1 MPERAQLVTDTH
13 RDATQIAD
21 LAVVIVNY
29 NVAALLQRCLETVFA
44 AVGELDIVVC
54 VVDNNS
60 ADDSVTMVR
69 QQFPQVELIANGNNP
84 GYAAANNQGWQYVV
98 QQAAQPPRYCLLLN
112 PDTEL
117 EPDTLTKS
125 IAFMDAHPDVGIMGP
140 KLLLPTGELDVA
152 CRRSFPTPT
161 VSLYRFTGLS
171 KLFPKSKRFGR
182 YNLTYLDID
191 QQADVD
197 SVVGA
202 YMLIRATALQ
212 EIGLLDTRYW
222 MYGEDLDLAKRSK
235 AAGWRVV
242 YNPDVI
248 AWHVK
253 RASSQ
258 QNSRAHPEFYRA
270 MLIFYYKH
278 YRQET
283 RFPLHQFILLGI
295 AIKGGRAVWPDVL
308 AGDALLLRENT
319 PARPAA
325 TP

>member
-1 MPERAQLVTDTH
+1 MPEQAQLATDNQ
-13 RDATQIAD
+13 RDATHTAD
-21 LAVVIVNY
+21 LAIVIVNY
-29 NVAALLQRCLETVFA
+29 NVAALLRRCLETVFA
-44 AVGELDIVVC
+44 AVGDLDVVVC

-60 ADDSVTMVR
+60 ADDSVAMVR
-69 QQFPQVELIANGNNP
+69 RHFPQVALLANDNNP
-84 GYAAANNQGWQYVV
+84 GYAAANNQGWEYVV
-98 QQAAQPPRYCLLLN
+98 QHAAQPPRYCLLLN

-117 EPDTLTKS
+117 EPDTLAKS
-125 IAFMDAHPDVGIMGP
+125 IAFMDAHPDIGIMGP

-171 KLFPKSKRFGR
+171 KLFPQSRRFGR

-191 QQADVD
+191 QRAEVD

-202 YMLIRATALQ
+202 FMLIRAAALQ

-222 MYGEDLDLAKRSK
+222 MYGEDLDLAKRVK
-235 AAGWRVV
+235 DIGWRVV
-242 YNPDVI
+242 YNPDVV

-253 RASSQ
+253 RASSK

-283 RFPLHQFILLGI
+283 RFPLHQIILLGI
-295 AIKGGRAVWPDVL
+295 AAKGGRAVWPDVV
-308 AGDALLLRENT
+308 AGAALLQRDHV
-319 PARPAA
+319 PA
-325 TP
+325 